1 MAGLDKIVTDELV
14 FSIADRLT
22 AVSGKVSNRLIWSEI
37 GGGSMTTIAA
47 SLRRWRERQ
56 ELKAEEPVQRAPLP
70 EPVGEAMRESV
81 DRLWKAAQAETQ
93 KDIERLTQAMNER
106 VAEATSERDE
116 ALSELQ
122 STVEELQAAQ
132 ARGAGLDAELVIAR
146 KERDGLRAQLAAAV
160 ERAGT
165 AETRAVEIERRA
177 DDLGGELGRVHAEA
191 ATERER
197 QAQDLVRLRTEL
209 DHARAEVATV
219 RATTDA
225 LVAQQAVQQQRLADE
240 AERQV
245 VHLKGV
251 EAERDQLRKDAGAA
265 REEAA
270 RLAGK
275 IEAMTSQHAELLRA
289 VVANGSAVGAV
300 TSAATG
306 GAAGGAS
313 SGEGKKARKADAPP
327 AAV

>member
-14 FSIADRLT
+14 FGIADRLT
-22 AVSGKVSNRLIWSEI
+22 TVGGKVSNRLIWSEI

-219 RATTDA
+219 RATADA
-225 LVAQQAVQQQRLADE
+225 LAAQQAVQQQRLADE

-289 VVANGSAVGAV
+289 VVATGS
-300 TSAATG
+300 ATG

-327 AAV
+327 AAA